1 MDSSVIAARSLT
13 PSRTSKWIISSRYGR
28 AGLTKNQTCRR
39 YARNVTARKLCTNQD
54 SGDLLMVKRP
64 PPSKK
69 YPYLTSVLQARK
81 ALSNPH
87 KSSGQFNSAN
97 AELATIRFDGV
108 VAMNRQGSNKNL
120 RQRRLPFPDSPNCW
134 HCYDDGMIDIG
145 NVSNTDIEINSCVR
159 PVPPVM
165 IPCPH
170 CKQHISFTSET
181 EQANLDALL
190 GY

>member
-1 MDSSVIAARSLT
+1 MS
-13 PSRTSKWIISSRYGR
+13 
-28 AGLTKNQTCRR
+28 
-39 YARNVTARKLCTNQD
+39 
-54 SGDLLMVKRP
+54 KRP

-69 YPYLTSVLQARK
+69 YPHLTAVALARK
-81 ALSNPH
+81 AMSNPH
-87 KSSGQFNSAN
+87 KSTGQFNDAN
-97 AELATIRFDGV
+97 AELATIRFDGI
-108 VAMNRQGSNKNL
+108 VAMNRQGSHKNP

-134 HCYDDGMIDIG
+134 HCYDDGMINIG
-145 NVSNTDIEINSCVR
+145 TVSDTDFEMNSCVR

-170 CKQHISFTSET
+170 CRQHISFTSET

>member
-1 MDSSVIAARSLT
+1 MT
-13 PSRTSKWIISSRYGR
+13 
-28 AGLTKNQTCRR
+28 
-39 YARNVTARKLCTNQD
+39 
-54 SGDLLMVKRP
+54 KRP

-69 YPYLTSVLQARK
+69 YPRLTAAALARN
-81 ALSNPH
+81 AMSNPH
-87 KSSGQFNSAN
+87 KSTGQLNSAN

-108 VAMNRQGSNKNL
+108 VAMNRQGSNKNP

-134 HCYDDGMIDIG
+134 HCYDDGMINIG
-145 NVSNTDIEINSCVR
+145 TVSDTDFEMNSCVR
-159 PVPPVM
+159 PVPLVM

-170 CKQHISFTSET
+170 CRQHISFTSET